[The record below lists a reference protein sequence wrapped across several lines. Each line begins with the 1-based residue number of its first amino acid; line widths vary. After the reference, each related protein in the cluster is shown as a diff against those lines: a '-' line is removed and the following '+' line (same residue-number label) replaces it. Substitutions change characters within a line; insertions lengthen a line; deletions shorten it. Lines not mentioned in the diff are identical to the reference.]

1 VIRHAMRAAVTG
13 ALLAVLVACGDR
25 TGTGAAAS
33 GCDRAC
39 LLAAVDRYVAAL
51 GEHDPSKGGFAPGAR
66 FTENAQRLPLGEG
79 LWNTADASPPA
90 YRLVFV
96 DPQSGQASFDLR
108 LSENGNPVWLAGRLH
123 VEGGAV
129 TELETVVLRKGVS
142 FGDYERSVPD
152 PLWDEIVPATQRRT
166 REEMVTIANRYFE
179 AIEKNL
185 PDYVPF
191 DDACLRI
198 ENGVQTTGNSDANF
212 DGPNG
217 PRISRL
223 GCRDNINSMMWRY
236 ITLID
241 PRRYFVVDETRGIV
255 SGMFM
260 FHHDGSQAKTEIP
273 GFGEYSYTPQT
284 RRPFTTV
291 IAESFKIVDGRIL
304 RIDAAMA
311 TLPYGSRSGWEN

>member
-1 VIRHAMRAAVTG
+1 MIQGAVRAALIGV
-13 ALLAVLVACGDR
+13 LLAALAACNR
-25 TGTGAAAS
+25 TGTSAATPD
-33 GCDRAC
+33 CDRAC

-79 LWNTADASPPA
+79 LWNTADAGAPA
-90 YRLVFV
+90 YRLVFA
-96 DPQSGQASFDLR
+96 DPLSGQASFDLR
-108 LSENGNPVWLAGRLH
+108 LSENGNPVWLAGRLR
-123 VEGGAV
+123 VEHGAV

-142 FGDYERSVPD
+142 FGNYERSEPD
-152 PLWDEIVPATQRRT
+152 PLWDEVVPVTRRRT
-166 REEMVTIANRYFE
+166 REEMISIANRYFE
-179 AIEKNL
+179 AIEQNL
-185 PDYVPF
+185 ADYVPF
-191 DDACLRI
+191 DESCRRI
-198 ENGVQTTGNSDANF
+198 ENGVQTTSNPGLNF
-212 DGPNG
+212 EGPDG

-241 PRRYFVVDETRGIV
+241 PRRYLVVDEARGIV

-273 GFGEYSYTPQT
+273 GYGEYVYTPQT

-291 IAESFKIVDGRIL
+291 IAESFRIVDGRIV